1 MIKAVIFD
9 MDGVIVDS
17 EPIMDIVLIQFFDE
31 MNIEFDKNIVKDFR
45 GGSSEAFWGELKRI
59 YSLPGPV
66 EYYVDER
73 LKRTIEYYRK
83 HGIKLI
89 DNVINLIEEFKNLD
103 LKIALA
109 TSAAHERTQVTLDL
123 LNLEKYFDVVVTS
136 RFIKNA
142 KPDPEIFLYA
152 SNSLNILP
160 DSCMVIEDSGN
171 GIAAA
176 KKAGM
181 FCVGFD
187 QYGDQDLSKAD
198 IVVQDFK
205 ENSRKN
211 IFEFFGLNMSLLPQR
226 GSPKESFGPSER
238 SSDNF

>member
-31 MNIEFDKNIVKDFR
+31 MNIEFDKNIAKDFR
-45 GGSSEAFWGELKRI
+45 GSSSEAFWGELKRI
-59 YSLPGPV
+59 YSLPEPV
-66 EYYVDER
+66 DYYVNER
-73 LKRTIEYYRK
+73 LKRTIEYYK
-83 HGIKLI
+83 NNGIKLI
-89 DNVINLIEEFKNLD
+89 DNVSDLIEEFKTLN

-109 TSAAHERTQVTLDL
+109 TSAAHERMQVTPDI
-123 LNLEKYFDVVVTS
+123 LNLEKYFDVLVSS

-152 SNSLNILP
+152 SNSLNVLP
-160 DSCMVIEDSGN
+160 DSCMVIEDSEN

-187 QYGDQDLSKAD
+187 QYGDQILSKAD
-198 IVVQDFK
+198 LVVKDFK
-205 ENSRKN
+205 EISRDN
-211 IFEFFGLNMSLLPQR
+211 IFEFFGLNISLLPR
-226 GSPKESFGPSER
+226 GGSFGAEL
-238 SSDNF
+238 

>member
-31 MNIEFDKNIVKDFR
+31 MNIEFDKNIAKNFR
-45 GGSSEAFWGELKRI
+45 GGSSEAFWRELKRI
-59 YSLPGPV
+59 YSLPGSV
-66 EYYVDER
+66 DYYVNER

-89 DNVINLIEEFKNLD
+89 ENVINLIEEFKNLD

-109 TSAAHERTQVTLDL
+109 TSAAHERMQVTLD
-123 LNLEKYFDVVVTS
+123 
-136 RFIKNA
+136 
-142 KPDPEIFLYA
+142 
-152 SNSLNILP
+152 
-160 DSCMVIEDSGN
+160 M
-171 GIAAA
+171 
-176 KKAGM
+176 
-181 FCVGFD
+181 
-187 QYGDQDLSKAD
+187 YGDQDLSKAD

-211 IFEFFGLNMSLLPQR
+211 IFEFFGLNMSLL
-226 GSPKESFGPSER
+226 R
-238 SSDNF
+238 S

>member
-17 EPIMDIVLIQFFDE
+17 EPIMDIVLIQFFNE
-31 MNIEFDKNIVKDFR
+31 MNIEFDKNIAKDFR
-45 GGSSEAFWGELKRI
+45 GGSSEAFWAELKNI
-59 YSLPGPV
+59 YSLSDSV
-66 EYYVDER
+66 DYYVTER

-89 DNVINLIEEFKNLD
+89 ENVINLIEEFTNQN
-103 LKIALA
+103 LKIAIA
-109 TSAAHERTQVTLDL
+109 TSAAHERMQVTVDL
-123 LNLEKYFDVVVTS
+123 LNLENYFDVIITS
-136 RFIKNA
+136 KFINNA

-152 SNSLNILP
+152 CNSLKLSPEN
-160 DSCMVIEDSGN
+160 CVVIEDSKN
-171 GIAAA
+171 GIIAA

-198 IVVQDFK
+198 IVVRDFK

-211 IFEFFGLNMSLLPQR
+211 IFEFFKLNMSLLR
-226 GSPKESFGPSER
+226 NF
-238 SSDNF
+238 DNF

>member
-31 MNIEFDKNIVKDFR
+31 MNTEFDKNIAKDFR

-59 YSLPGPV
+59 YSLPESV
-66 EYYVDER
+66 NYYVNER
-73 LKRTIEYYRK
+73 LKRTIEYYK
-83 HGIKLI
+83 NNGVKLI
-89 DNVINLIEEFKNLD
+89 DNVIDLIEEFKSIN

-109 TSAAHERTQVTLDL
+109 TSAAHERMQVTLDI
-123 LNLEKYFDVVVTS
+123 LNLEKYFDILVSS

-152 SNSLNILP
+152 CNSLNILP
-160 DSCMVIEDSGN
+160 DSCVVIEDSGN

-187 QYGDQDLSKAD
+187 MYGDQDLSGAD

-211 IFEFFGLNMSLLPQR
+211 IFEFFGLDISLLPQG
-226 GSPKESFGPSER
+226 GSFKAEL
-238 SSDNF
+238 